1 MQGLS
6 PLPPRQERDIYIDP
20 EVPAYKVINKRGFF
34 DDIDTLHPQDALI
47 YWEGE
52 PNMGFEPLNEPAID
66 KMRAYLEELDRKAQ
80 LIAKEKGSGHVN
92 MVNAF
97 EANQRLKDMDRKLG
111 RSVDIEEDI
120 AIMRAKRDPNNS
132 KCRVINTNNVPRMV
146 PMMQA
151 KKTLKKAETTKT
163 EAGNG

>member
-6 PLPPRQERDIYIDP
+6 PQPPRPERDIYIDP

-34 DDIDTLHPQDALI
+34 DDMDTLHLQESLI
-47 YWEGE
+47 YWDGE

-66 KMRAYLEELDRKAQ
+66 RMREYLEELDRKAQ
-80 LIAKEKGSGHVN
+80 LLAKEKGTTHVN

-120 AIMRAKRDPNNS
+120 AIMRGKRDPSNS
-132 KCRVINTNNVPRMV
+132 KCRIITANSAPRMV

-151 KKTLKKAETTKT
+151 KKTLKKAEATKV
-163 EAGNG
+163 ESDNG